1 MQWTLVPI
9 FKPSAKYNVKLRQ
22 KIGSFCCSCLVKH
35 ILMFII
41 KNNTAICGQLDLL
54 PKDRHMIAVRNTP
67 MSQFLAAAQD
77 GNLNSLPA
85 CISSIPFD
93 DIHYALWVAAEM
105 GHTQCVDFL
114 VPECNACA
122 VDSRALLLAATN
134 GHADCVKI
142 LIEVSDP
149 LANNCAALMKAVEGR
164 HVECVKLLLPVSN
177 PNANQGRALELAVYN
192 HDEECVR
199 LLAQVADDTNFNYV
213 LGVAAAY
220 GDTISVNILL
230 EYHLD
235 HHIDEKAVNSALA
248 VAVGHGH
255 HDTVHALLPWC
266 NVKDNCSFALQTAL
280 RQKQYT
286 IAELLYPLS
295 DPHDA
300 LWAMEQLNNP
310 QDQHCVQWLE
320 EYISGALRTT
330 MLEHFNSHGGNG
342 ESEQRKM

>member
-1 MQWTLVPI
+1 
-9 FKPSAKYNVKLRQ
+9 
-22 KIGSFCCSCLVKH
+22 
-35 ILMFII
+35 
-41 KNNTAICGQLDLL
+41 
-54 PKDRHMIAVRNTP
+54 MIAVRNTP
-67 MSQFLAAAQD
+67 MSQFLTAARDAD
-77 GNLNSLPA
+77 LTSLQA
-85 CISSIPFD
+85 CISSIAFD

-114 VPECNACA
+114 VLQCKACA

-134 GHADCVKI
+134 GHAECVKI
-142 LIEVSDP
+142 LIKVSDP

-192 HDEECVR
+192 HDEQCVR

-220 GDTISVNILL
+220 GDTISVKILL

-235 HHIDEKAVNSALA
+235 HNIDEKAVNSALA

-255 HDTVHALLPWC
+255 HDTVYALLPWC
-266 NVKDNCSFALQTAL
+266 NVQDNHSFALQTAL
-280 RQKQYT
+280 RQGQYA
-286 IAELLYPLS
+286 IAEVLYPLS

-300 LWAMEQLNNP
+300 LFVIQQLGHVN
-310 QDQHCVQWLE
+310 DEHCVAWLE
-320 EYISGALRTT
+320 GKISTLLR
-330 MLEHFNSHGGNG
+330 EEIS
-342 ESEQRKM
+342 SELPCADERETRKI